1 MKKLEKEKISFI
13 LKKTAFII
21 LLCLCLNTT
30 AQTNSDMITIPT
42 KNNVYFDTGFFP
54 GAHIFMNYE
63 RKIYES
69 DNISLY
75 GRVGFG
81 YAGMI
86 MVSSGGGVLGAATL
100 LTGKGNSHMEF
111 NLGVFSSKD
120 NNDYFILPLLALG
133 YRYQTPAPCLL
144 FRVHSGVF
152 GLFSAGLAYDF

>member
-13 LKKTAFII
+13 FKKIAFMI
-21 LLCLCLNTT
+21 LLCLCFNTT
-30 AQTNSDMITIPT
+30 AQTNSDLISIPT

-63 RKIYES
+63 RKVYES
-69 DNISLY
+69 DKISLY

-86 MVSSGGGVLGAATL
+86 MGDSGGGVLGAATL

-111 NLGVFSSKD
+111 NLGIFSGKND
-120 NNDYFILPLLALG
+120 NDPFILPLLDVG
-133 YRYQTPAPCLL
+133 YPMKCLL
-144 FRVHSGVF
+144 TSL
-152 GLFSAGLAYDF
+152 LFMVNFQ

>member
-13 LKKTAFII
+13 FKKIAFMI
-21 LLCLCLNTT
+21 LLCLCFNTT
-30 AQTNSDMITIPT
+30 AQTNSDLISIPT

-54 GAHIFMNYE
+54 GAHVFMNYE
-63 RKIYES
+63 RKVHES

-86 MVSSGGGVLGAATL
+86 MGDSGGGVLGAATL

-111 NLGVFSSKD
+111 NLGIFSGKND
-120 NNDYFILPLLALG
+120 NDPFILPLLDVG
-133 YRYQTPAPCLL
+133 YRYQKPEGGLVFKVKA
-144 FRVHSGVF
+144 GVLGIF
-152 GLFSAGLAYDF
+152 SVGLGYAF